1 MIRILLIFSLIY
13 IMAKYTRRV
22 RKLKNSM
29 RKKSKSL
36 SMRLRKTKKRS
47 IKGGGLFSKK
57 KSTSTPSRET
67 VMTPSKKK
75 NLSSYEEESLELCST
90 HGIKREKGESDVQ
103 FIKRCV
109 DINNSLG
116 QWRRDQYETYGSD
129 ADQSEETFMK
139 LIKRKKELLSRM
151 IEEEKEYESMYG
163 PGKSLY
169 Y

>member
-1 MIRILLIFSLIY
+1 
-13 IMAKYTRRV
+13 MAKYTRRV

-90 HGIKREKGESDVQ
+90 HGINKEKGESDVQ

>member
-90 HGIKREKGESDVQ
+90 HGIKREKGESDIQ